1 MNVENALQSKMTV
14 FRFELVNYDFR
25 VICSI
30 SERIFLH
37 VVHAVITFEVIMTKN
52 EFPTKC
58 TSWNFMLEKL
68 IEQ

>member
-1 MNVENALQSKMTV
+1 MIL
-14 FRFELVNYDFR
+14 ELFVAFLK
-25 VICSI
+25 
-30 SERIFLH
+30 EFFLH